1 MEEELTD
8 KNVNTGQPE
17 EDGSGCGESVA
28 HGAPLSPD
36 GSAEPSAVLLSP
48 GGVEKHSVASLSPD
62 GVGKPSA
69 APLPSS
75 AALAYLGDARHSLFI
90 RDMLVRRGISHAKEL
105 NALALSYITAPAQ
118 AEAAERIMP
127 HLTEE
132 ERAVY
137 RRAVNTPHINRPKNV
152 SGAQYR
158 AATGFEAV
166 IGMLTFRGDEE
177 RATELLRMS
186 CAAAEDK
193 KDKEI

>member
-8 KNVNTGQPE
+8 KNVNTGQPP
-17 EDGSGCGESVA
+17 VM
-28 HGAPLSPD
+28 
-36 GSAEPSAVLLSP
+36 
-48 GGVEKHSVASLSPD
+48 
-62 GVGKPSA
+62 
-69 APLPSS
+69 PLPSS
-75 AALAYLGDARHSLFI
+75 AALAYLGDARHSLFV

-118 AEAAERIMP
+118 AAAAERIMP

-166 IGMLTFRGDEE
+166 IGMLTFKGDEE
-177 RATELLRMS
+177 RATALLHIS